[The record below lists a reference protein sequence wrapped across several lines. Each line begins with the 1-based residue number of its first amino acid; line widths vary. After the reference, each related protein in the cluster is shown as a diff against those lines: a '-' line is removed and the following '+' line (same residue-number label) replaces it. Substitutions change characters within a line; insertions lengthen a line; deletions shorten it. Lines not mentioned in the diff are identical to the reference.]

1 MNIDNRRIVKKVL
14 TITLLFNLSV
24 MGLKFFVGLST
35 GSLTLIA
42 DALHSVTDSANNIL
56 GLVANRFSS
65 PLPDREYPY
74 GHQKFEALGALGIAA
89 FLGIACFEIIQSI
102 VDRILQGFVVV
113 KISQFELWILL
124 IVLGINISVA
134 FIERA
139 VGKRFMSAI
148 LIADAKHTM
157 SDVWITITVIGG
169 LIGVWFGYQWLDII
183 LALPVAMLVFSSAWS
198 IIKDNLPWLVDKI
211 AIAPE
216 VIHQIAL
223 SVPGVVNCHDIA
235 SRGVVGRQVFIEM
248 HLIVDPLDI
257 EHAHRITEEVEHRIQ
272 EKFHPVRVVIHVE
285 PPTYKVDSITFG
297 DKKIN

>member
-89 FLGIACFEIIQSI
+89 FLGIACFEIIQSV
-102 VDRILQGFVVV
+102 VDRIIQGIVVV
-113 KISQFELWILL
+113 KVSQFELWILL

-169 LIGVWFGYQWLDII
+169 LIGVWFGYQWLDIV
-183 LALPVAMLVFSSAWS
+183 LALPVAILVFRSAWS

-216 VIHQIAL
+216 VIHQIVL

-235 SRGVVGRQVFIEM
+235 SRGVVGRQVFVEM
-248 HLIVDPLDI
+248 HLIVDPLDV

>member
-89 FLGIACFEIIQSI
+89 FLGIACFEIIQSVI
-102 VDRILQGFVVV
+102 DRIIQDIVVV
-113 KISQFELWILL
+113 KVSQFELWILL

-169 LIGVWFGYQWLDII
+169 LIGVWFGYQWLDIV
-183 LALPVAMLVFSSAWS
+183 LALPVAMLVFWSGWS

-216 VIHQIAL
+216 VIHQIVL

-235 SRGVVGRQVFIEM
+235 SRGVVGRQVFVEM
-248 HLIVDPLDI
+248 HLIVDPLDV

>member
-89 FLGIACFEIIQSI
+89 FLGIACFEIIQSV
-102 VDRILQGFVVV
+102 VDRIIQGIVVV
-113 KISQFELWILL
+113 KVSQFELWILL

-134 FIERA
+134 FTERA

-169 LIGVWFGYQWLDII
+169 LIGVWFGYQWVDIV

-216 VIHQIAL
+216 VIHKIAL

-248 HLIVDPLDI
+248 HLIVDPLDV
-257 EHAHRITEEVEHRIQ
+257 EHAHRITEEVEYRIQ
-272 EKFHPVRVVIHVE
+272 EKFHPVRIVIHVE
-285 PPTYKVDSITFG
+285 PLAYKVDSITFG

>member
-89 FLGIACFEIIQSI
+89 FLGIACFEIIQSV
-102 VDRILQGFVVV
+102 VDRIIQGIVVV
-113 KISQFELWILL
+113 KVSQFELWILL

-139 VGKRFMSAI
+139 AGKRFMSAI

-169 LIGVWFGYQWLDII
+169 LIGVWFGYQWLDIV
-183 LALPVAMLVFSSAWS
+183 LALPVAILVFRSAWS

-216 VIHQIAL
+216 VIHQIVL

-272 EKFHPVRVVIHVE
+272 EKFHPVRGVIHVE
-285 PPTYKVDSITFG
+285 PPTYKVGSITFG

>member
-89 FLGIACFEIIQSI
+89 FLGIACFEIIQSV
-102 VDRILQGFVVV
+102 VDRIIQGIVVV
-113 KISQFELWILL
+113 KVSQFELWILL

-134 FIERA
+134 FTERA

-169 LIGVWFGYQWLDII
+169 LIGVWFGYQWLDIV
-183 LALPVAMLVFSSAWS
+183 LALPVAMLVFWSGWS

-216 VIHQIAL
+216 VIHQIVL

-235 SRGVVGRQVFIEM
+235 SRGVVGRQVFVEM
-248 HLIVDPLDI
+248 HLIVDPLDV

>member
-89 FLGIACFEIIQSI
+89 FLGIACFEIIQSV
-102 VDRILQGFVVV
+102 VDRIIQGIVVV
-113 KISQFELWILL
+113 KVSQFELWILL

-248 HLIVDPLDI
+248 HLIVDPLNV
-257 EHAHRITEEVEHRIQ
+257 EQAHLITEEVEHRIQ
-272 EKFHPVRVVIHVE
+272 EKFHPVRIVIHVE
-285 PPTYKVDSITFG
+285 PLAYKVDSITFG